1 MSGSGTSWTW
11 VRSWRTTIF
20 FRWVPSAST
29 LIRTQEGPMAF
40 LRFPTKTGT
49 KKDATPATQAPRAIP
64 RAVPKPV
71 ARSAPGPTTVA
82 EGPKQRMVGLGTVR
96 VGRQYTILG
105 AIFAVLFVAAAF
117 IVFKDNR
124 EATYGTIY
132 VSTAAQ
138 MRMLSQRIAKA
149 AQTGLI
155 GSPEAFKQLQ
165 QSRDEFIAA
174 LKLLTQGGQ
183 AGDVSLPPTS
193 DTVKPLLDALTKEW
207 EKTDKSA
214 QLVLAQSKILIGLAT
229 AVRLINTNNPL
240 LLDLAEQVQA
250 LKLQSQAP
258 AREVSLSGQLVMLTQ
273 RLARNANA
281 MLGADVIDPEV
292 AFLMGKDTTTFREL
306 LQGLSKGSDVLRV
319 TAAKDPE
326 QQAKLAELDKAY
338 QEFQGAVASIL
349 GNLQSLVNAK
359 QAGRRV
365 VDDSEPLLAAS
376 QKLADAYEQELGGR
390 TTNFL
395 VLGCLILAGIAVIS
409 LIVLV
414 YLRDT
419 RRRAEEAERQR
430 ADTERTNQSNQ
441 DAILRLMNEMGN
453 LAEGDLTVKATVT
466 EEITGAIADS
476 VNFTIDEL
484 RTLITRINAAAAQV
498 TSATESA
505 QQTSAQLLA
514 AAEKQ
519 SVEIRQTSASVLSM
533 AKAMNAMSESA
544 SQSASVA
551 RQSLAAAQKGTQA
564 VQNSISGMNEIREQI
579 QETSKRIKRL
589 GESSQEIGE
598 IVELIS
604 DITEQTNVLALN
616 AAIQAASAGEA
627 GRGFTVVAEEV
638 QRLAERSAE
647 ATKQIGAIVKTIQT
661 DTQDA
666 VSAMEKSTQGV
677 VEGAKLSDAAGRA
690 LSEIGTVSQQLA
702 QLIEGITTTTE
713 QQAKSAND
721 VATSMKDI
729 LNITQQ
735 TTEGTKR
742 TAVSIGQLAEL
753 AKELKGSVSGFKIA

>member
-1 MSGSGTSWTW
+1 
-11 VRSWRTTIF
+11 
-20 FRWVPSAST
+20 
-29 LIRTQEGPMAF
+29 MAF
-40 LRFPTKTGT
+40 LRFPAKTGS
-49 KKDATPATQAPRAIP
+49 KGATPTTQAPRAIP

-71 ARSAPGPTTVA
+71 ARPAPGPTTVT
-82 EGPKQRMVGLGTVR
+82 EGSKQRMVGLGTAR

-105 AIFAVLFVAAAF
+105 AIFAVLFAAAAF
-117 IVFKDNR
+117 TVFKDNR

-174 LKLLTQGGQ
+174 LKLLTLGGQ
-183 AGDVSLPPTS
+183 AGDVSLPPSS
-193 DTVKPLLDALTKEW
+193 DTVKPYLDALTKEW
-207 EKTDKSA
+207 DKTDRSA
-214 QLVLAQSKILIGLAT
+214 QLVLAQSKNLIGLGT
-229 AVRLINTNNPL
+229 SVRQINSNNPV
-240 LLDLAEQVQA
+240 LLDLAEQIQA

-273 RLARNANA
+273 RLAKNANA

-292 AFLMGKDTTTFREL
+292 AFLMGKDTTSFREL
-306 LQGLSKGSDVLRV
+306 VQGLIKGSDVLRI
-319 TAAKDPE
+319 AGAKDPE
-326 QQAKLAELDKAY
+326 QLAKLTELEKAY
-338 QEFQGAVASIL
+338 QEFQAAVASIL
-349 GNLQSLVNAK
+349 GNLQALVNAK
-359 QAGRRV
+359 QAGRKV
-365 VDDSEPLLAAS
+365 VDDSEPLLAAA
-376 QKLADAYEQELGGR
+376 QKLAEAYETELGGR
-390 TTNFL
+390 TTNFI
-395 VLGCLILAGIAVIS
+395 VLAVLILLAIGNIALLVM
-409 LIVLV
+409 V

-419 RRRAEEAERQR
+419 SRRAEEAERQR
-430 ADTERTNQSNQ
+430 GDIERTNRSNQ

-484 RTLITRINAAAAQV
+484 RGLIGRINAAAAQV
-498 TSATESA
+498 TTATESA
-505 QQTSAQLLA
+505 QKTSAQLLA

-519 SVEIRQTSASVLSM
+519 SVEIRQTSASVLNM
-533 AKAMNAMSESA
+533 AKAMTDMSTSA
-544 SQSASVA
+544 SQSANVA
-551 RQSLAAAQKGTQA
+551 RQSVAAAQKGTQA

-638 QRLAERSAE
+638 QRLAERSGE
-647 ATKQIGAIVKTIQT
+647 ATKQIDAIVKTIQA

-666 VSAMEKSTQGV
+666 VAAMEKSTVGV
-677 VEGAKLSDAAGRA
+677 IEGTKLSDAAGQA
-690 LSEIGTVSQQLA
+690 LDEIRRVSRELA
-702 QLIEGITTTTE
+702 ELIGGISAQTQKQAASVSDVTRGMQGILKITE
-713 QQAKSAND
+713 E
-721 VATSMKDI
+721 
-729 LNITQQ
+729 
-735 TTEGTKR
+735 TTEGTKQ
-742 TAVSIGQLAEL
+742 TNVSIGQLTKLAAEL
-753 AKELKGSVSGFKIA
+753 RSSVAGFKV

>member
-1 MSGSGTSWTW
+1 
-11 VRSWRTTIF
+11 
-20 FRWVPSAST
+20 
-29 LIRTQEGPMAF
+29 MAF
-40 LRFPTKTGT
+40 LKLPVKAGT
-49 KKDATPATQAPRAIP
+49 KREAAPAPQAPRVVP
-64 RAVPKPV
+64 RAVPKAVGKP
-71 ARSAPGPTTVA
+71 APGPTTVV
-82 EGPKQRMVGLGTVR
+82 EGPKRRMIGLGTIR
-96 VGRQYTILG
+96 VGQQYTILG
-105 AIFAVLFVAAAF
+105 AIFAVLFVAASVV
-117 IVFKDNR
+117 VFNDNR
-124 EATYGTIY
+124 DATYGTIY
-132 VSTAAQ
+132 ISTAAQ
-138 MRMLSQRIAKA
+138 MRMLTQRIAKA

-155 GSPEAFKQLQ
+155 GSPEAFKQMQ

-183 AGDVSLPPTS
+183 AGDVDLPRTS
-193 DTVKPLLDALTKEW
+193 EAVRPQLDALTKEW
-207 EKTDKSA
+207 EKTDRSA
-214 QLVLAQSKILIGLAT
+214 QLVLAQSKNLIGLAA
-229 AVRLINTNNPL
+229 AVRAINNNNPV

-306 LQGLSKGSDVLRV
+306 LQGMMKGSDVLRV
-319 TAAKDPE
+319 AAAKDPE
-326 QQAKLAELDKAY
+326 QQVKLAELDKSY

-349 GNLQSLVNAK
+349 GNLQALVNAK

-390 TTNFL
+390 TTNFI
-395 VLGCLILAGIAVIS
+395 VLAVLILLGIGDVA
-409 LIVLV
+409 LLVLV
-414 YLRDT
+414 YLGDT
-419 RRRAEEAERQR
+419 RGRAEEAERQR
-430 ADTERTNQSNQ
+430 AETERTNRSNQ

-484 RTLITRINAAAAQV
+484 RGLVGRINAAAAQV
-498 TSATESA
+498 TTATESA
-505 QQTSAQLLA
+505 QHTSVQLLA

-533 AKAMNAMSESA
+533 AKAMNEMSSSA

-551 RQSLAAAQKGTQA
+551 RQSLASAQKGTQA

-677 VEGAKLSDAAGRA
+677 VEGAKLSDAAGQA

-702 QLIEGITTTTE
+702 RLIEGITITTQ

-721 VATSMKDI
+721 VATSMQDI

>member
-1 MSGSGTSWTW
+1 
-11 VRSWRTTIF
+11 
-20 FRWVPSAST
+20 
-29 LIRTQEGPMAF
+29 MAF
-40 LRFPTKTGT
+40 LRLPTKTAMAT
-49 KKDATPATQAPRAIP
+49 KKGAAPAPQAP
-64 RAVPKPV
+64 RAVPKAVPKALIKPV
-71 ARSAPGPTTVA
+71 VPGPTTVV
-82 EGPKQRMVGLGTVR
+82 EGPKRRLMGLSGFRVGQLYVGLGALFV
-96 VGRQYTILG
+96 
-105 AIFAVLFVAAAF
+105 VLFVAAAVF
-117 IVFKDNR
+117 VFKDNR

-132 VSTAAQ
+132 VSTSAQ
-138 MRMLSQRIAKA
+138 MRMLTQRIAKA

-165 QSRDEFIAA
+165 QSRDEFIVA

-183 AGDVSLPPTS
+183 VGEDTLPATS
-193 DTVKPLLDALTKEW
+193 EAVKPKLDALTKEW
-207 EKTDKSA
+207 EKTDKSV
-214 QLVLAQSKILIGLAT
+214 QLVLGQSKNLIGLAT
-229 AVRLINTNNPL
+229 AVRQINANNPL
-240 LLDLAEQVQA
+240 LLDLAEQIQA

-306 LQGLSKGSDVLRV
+306 LQGLTKGSDVLRV
-319 TAAKDPE
+319 SAAKDPE
-326 QQAKLAELDKAY
+326 QLAKLGELDKAY
-338 QEFQGAVASIL
+338 QEFQSAVASIL
-349 GNLQSLVNAK
+349 GNLQALVNAK

-365 VDDSEPLLAAS
+365 VDDSEPLLGAS
-376 QKLADAYEQELGGR
+376 QKLADAYEEELGGR
-390 TTNFL
+390 RTNFL
-395 VLGCLILAGIAVIS
+395 ALAVLILLGIADIV
-409 LIVLV
+409 LLVLV
-414 YLRDT
+414 YLGDT
-419 RRRAEEAERQR
+419 RRRADEAERQR
-430 ADTERTNQSNQ
+430 AETERTNRSNQ

-484 RTLITRINAAAAQV
+484 RGLVGRINAAAAQV
-498 TSATESA
+498 TTATESA
-505 QQTSAQLLA
+505 QQTSVQLLA
-514 AAEKQ
+514 AAERQ
-519 SVEIRQTSASVLSM
+519 STEIRQTSASVLSM
-533 AKAMNAMSESA
+533 ARAMNEMSESA
-544 SQSASVA
+544 SQSANVA

-677 VEGAKLSDAAGRA
+677 VEGAKLSDAAGQA
-690 LSEIGTVSQQLA
+690 LSEIGSVSRQLA

-721 VATSMKDI
+721 VATSMQDI

-753 AKELKGSVSGFKIA
+753 AKELKGSVSGFKIG

>member
-1 MSGSGTSWTW
+1 
-11 VRSWRTTIF
+11 
-20 FRWVPSAST
+20 
-29 LIRTQEGPMAF
+29 MAF
-40 LRFPTKTGT
+40 LRLPTKTES
-49 KKDATPATQAPRAIP
+49 KRSIAPAPQAPKPLPKAAP
-64 RAVPKPV
+64 RPAAVPVKPAV
-71 ARSAPGPTTVA
+71 RGAPGPTTVA
-82 EGPKQRMVGLGTVR
+82 EGPKRRMLGLGTVR

-105 AIFAVLFVAAAF
+105 ATFAVLFVASAVVVF
-117 IVFKDNR
+117 IDNR

-174 LKLLTQGGQ
+174 LKLLTLGGQ
-183 AGDVSLPPTS
+183 AGDVSLPPSS
-193 DTVKPLLDALTKEW
+193 DTVKPYLDALTKEW
-207 EKTDKSA
+207 DKTDRSA
-214 QLVLAQSKILIGLAT
+214 QLVLAQSKNLIGLGT
-229 AVRLINTNNPL
+229 SVRQINSNNPV
-240 LLDLAEQVQA
+240 LLDLAEQIQA

-273 RLARNANA
+273 RLAKNANA

-292 AFLMGKDTTTFREL
+292 AFLMGKDTTSFREL
-306 LQGLSKGSDVLRV
+306 VQGLIKGSDVLRI
-319 TAAKDPE
+319 AGAKDPE
-326 QQAKLAELDKAY
+326 QLAKLTELEKAY
-338 QEFQGAVASIL
+338 QEFQAAVASIL
-349 GNLQSLVNAK
+349 GNLQALVNAK
-359 QAGRRV
+359 QAGRKV
-365 VDDSEPLLAAS
+365 VDDSEPLLAAA
-376 QKLADAYEQELGGR
+376 QKLAEAYETELGGR
-390 TTNFL
+390 TTNFI
-395 VLGCLILAGIAVIS
+395 VLAVLILLAIGNIALLVM
-409 LIVLV
+409 V
-414 YLRDT
+414 YLGDT
-419 RRRAEEAERQR
+419 RRRTEEAERQR
-430 ADTERTNQSNQ
+430 GEIERTNRSNQ

-484 RTLITRINAAAAQV
+484 RGLIGRINAAAAQV
-498 TSATESA
+498 TTATESA
-505 QQTSAQLLA
+505 QKTSAQLLA

-519 SVEIRQTSASVLSM
+519 SVEIRQTSASVLNM
-533 AKAMNAMSESA
+533 AKAMTDMSTSA
-544 SQSASVA
+544 SQSANVA
-551 RQSLAAAQKGTQA
+551 RQSVAAAQKGTQA

-666 VSAMEKSTQGV
+666 VTAMEKSTQGV
-677 VEGAKLSDAAGRA
+677 VEGARLSDAAGQA
-690 LSEIGTVSQQLA
+690 LAEIGTVSQRLA
-702 QLIEGITTTTE
+702 QLIEGITTTTQ
-713 QQAKSAND
+713 QQATSASE
-721 VATSMKDI
+721 VATSMQDI

>member
-1 MSGSGTSWTW
+1 
-11 VRSWRTTIF
+11 
-20 FRWVPSAST
+20 
-29 LIRTQEGPMAF
+29 MAF
-40 LRFPTKTGT
+40 LRLPTKTES
-49 KKDATPATQAPRAIP
+49 KRSIEPAPQAPKPLPKAAP
-64 RAVPKPV
+64 RPAAVPVKPAV
-71 ARSAPGPTTVA
+71 RGAPGPTTVA
-82 EGPKQRMVGLGTVR
+82 EGPKRRMLGLGTVR
-96 VGRQYTILG
+96 VGRQYTVLG
-105 AIFAVLFVAAAF
+105 ATFAVLFVASAVVVF
-117 IVFKDNR
+117 IDNR
-124 EATYGTIY
+124 EATYGTVY

-174 LKLLTQGGQ
+174 LKLLTLGGQ
-183 AGDVSLPPTS
+183 AGDVSLPPSS
-193 DTVKPLLDALTKEW
+193 DTVKPYLDALTKEW
-207 EKTDKSA
+207 DKTDRSA
-214 QLVLAQSKILIGLAT
+214 QLVLAQSKNLIGLGT
-229 AVRLINTNNPL
+229 SVRQINSNNPV
-240 LLDLAEQVQA
+240 LLDLAEQIQA

-273 RLARNANA
+273 RLAKNANA

-292 AFLMGKDTTTFREL
+292 AFLMGKDTTSFREL
-306 LQGLSKGSDVLRV
+306 VQGLIKGSDVLRI
-319 TAAKDPE
+319 AGAKDPE
-326 QQAKLAELDKAY
+326 QLAKLTELEKAY
-338 QEFQGAVASIL
+338 QEFQAAVASIL
-349 GNLQSLVNAK
+349 GNLQALVNAK
-359 QAGRRV
+359 QAGRKV
-365 VDDSEPLLAAS
+365 VDDSEPLLAAA
-376 QKLADAYEQELGGR
+376 QKLAEAYETELGGR
-390 TTNFL
+390 TTNFI
-395 VLGCLILAGIAVIS
+395 VLAVLILLAIGNIALLVM
-409 LIVLV
+409 V
-414 YLRDT
+414 YLGDT
-419 RRRAEEAERQR
+419 SRRTEEAERQR
-430 ADTERTNQSNQ
+430 GEIERTNRSNQ

-484 RTLITRINAAAAQV
+484 RGLIGRINAAAAQV
-498 TSATESA
+498 TTATESA
-505 QQTSAQLLA
+505 QKTSAQLLA

-519 SVEIRQTSASVLSM
+519 SVEIRQTSASVLNM
-533 AKAMNAMSESA
+533 AKAMTDMSTSA
-544 SQSASVA
+544 SQSANVA
-551 RQSLAAAQKGTQA
+551 RQSVAAAQKGTQA

-666 VSAMEKSTQGV
+666 VTAMEKSTQGV
-677 VEGAKLSDAAGRA
+677 VEGARLSDAAGQA
-690 LSEIGTVSQQLA
+690 LAEIGTVSQRLA
-702 QLIEGITTTTE
+702 QLIEGITTTTQ
-713 QQAKSAND
+713 QQATSASE
-721 VATSMKDI
+721 VATSMQDI

>member
-1 MSGSGTSWTW
+1 
-11 VRSWRTTIF
+11 
-20 FRWVPSAST
+20 
-29 LIRTQEGPMAF
+29 MAF
-40 LRFPTKTGT
+40 KLSL
-49 KKDATPATQAPRAIP
+49 KKMGNRKETAPAPQGPKAVSRAAPK
-64 RAVPKPV
+64 AVPFVPGAAK
-71 ARSAPGPTTVA
+71 APGPTTVM
-82 EGPKQRMVGLGTVR
+82 EGPKRRLLGLGFLR
-96 VGRQYTILG
+96 VGQQYAILG
-105 AIFAVLFVAAAF
+105 FIFSVLFVLAAV
-117 IVFKDNR
+117 IVFIDNR
-124 EATYGTIY
+124 AATFGTIY
-132 VSTAAQ
+132 VSTSAQ
-138 MRMLSQRIAKA
+138 MRMLTQRIAKA

-165 QSRDEFIAA
+165 QSREEFIAA

-193 DTVKPLLDALTKEW
+193 DAVRPALDALTKEW
-207 EKTDKSA
+207 QKTDRSV
-214 QLVLAQSKILIGLAT
+214 QLVLEQSKNLIGLGN
-229 AVRLINTNNPL
+229 AVRQINNNNPI
-240 LLDLAEQVQA
+240 LLDLAEQIQA
-250 LKLQSQAP
+250 LKLQAQAP
-258 AREVSLSGQLVMLTQ
+258 AREISLSGQLVMLTQ
-273 RLARNANA
+273 RLAKNANS

-292 AFLMGKDTTTFREL
+292 AFLMGKDTTTFRDL
-306 LQGLSKGSDVLRV
+306 LQGMTKGSDVLRISA
-319 TAAKDPE
+319 TKDPE
-326 QQAKLAELDKAY
+326 QLAKLAELGKAN
-338 QEFQGAVASIL
+338 QEFQTAVASIL
-349 GNLQSLVNAK
+349 GNLQALVNAK

-365 VDDSEPLLAAS
+365 VDDSEPLLASA
-376 QKLADAYEQELGGR
+376 QKLGDAYEQELGGR
-390 TTNFL
+390 TTNFIQL
-395 VLGCLILAGIAVIS
+395 TVVILCGIGVIGLLIM
-409 LIVLV
+409 V
-414 YLRDT
+414 YLGDS

-430 ADTERTNQSNQ
+430 AEIERTNRANQ

-484 RTLITRINAAAAQV
+484 RGLVGRINNTAAQV
-498 TSATESA
+498 TSATEAA
-505 QQTSAQLLA
+505 QKTSAQLLA

-519 SVEIRQTSASVLSM
+519 SVEIRETSASVLNM
-533 AKAMNAMSESA
+533 AKAMNEMSTSA
-544 SQSASVA
+544 SQSATVA

-677 VEGAKLSDAAGRA
+677 VEGARLSDAAGQA
-690 LSEIGTVSQQLA
+690 LSEIGTVSQRLS
-702 QLIEGITTTTE
+702 QLIEGITATTQ
-713 QQAKSAND
+713 QQAKAAGT
-721 VATSMKDI
+721 VATSMQDI

-742 TAVSIGQLAEL
+742 TAISIGQLAEL
-753 AKELKGSVSGFKIA
+753 AKELKGSVAGFKIA

>member
-1 MSGSGTSWTW
+1 
-11 VRSWRTTIF
+11 
-20 FRWVPSAST
+20 
-29 LIRTQEGPMAF
+29 MAF
-40 LRFPTKTGT
+40 LRFPAKAGTKT
-49 KKDATPATQAPRAIP
+49 ATPTTQAPRAIP

-71 ARSAPGPTTVA
+71 ARPAAGPTTVI
-82 EGPKQRMVGLGTVR
+82 EGPKRRMAGVGGVR
-96 VGRQYTILG
+96 VGQQYTILG
-105 AIFAVLFVAAAF
+105 AIFAVVFVATAF

-165 QSRDEFIAA
+165 QSRDEFITA

-183 AGDVSLPPTS
+183 AGDVSLPATS
-193 DTVKPLLDALTKEW
+193 DTVKPQLDALTKEW
-207 EKTDKSA
+207 EKTDRSA
-214 QLVLAQSKILIGLAT
+214 QLVLAQSKNLIGLAA

-306 LQGLSKGSDVLRV
+306 LQGLMKGSDVLRV

-359 QAGRRV
+359 QAGRKV

-390 TTNFL
+390 TTNFI
-395 VLGCLILAGIAVIS
+395 VLGSLILAAIAVIS

-414 YLRDT
+414 YLGDT

-430 ADTERTNQSNQ
+430 AETERTNQSNQ

-484 RTLITRINAAAAQV
+484 RTLIARINAAAAQV

-677 VEGAKLSDAAGRA
+677 VEGAKLSDAAGQA
-690 LSEIGTVSQQLA
+690 LSEIGSVSQQLA
-702 QLIEGITTTTE
+702 QLIEGITMTTE
-713 QQAKSAND
+713 QQARSANT
-721 VATSMKDI
+721 VATSMQDI
-729 LNITQQ
+729 LSITQQ

-753 AKELKGSVSGFKIA
+753 AKELKGSVSGFKIV

>member
-1 MSGSGTSWTW
+1 
-11 VRSWRTTIF
+11 
-20 FRWVPSAST
+20 
-29 LIRTQEGPMAF
+29 MAF
-40 LRFPTKTGT
+40 LRLPTNTAT
-49 KKDATPATQAPRAIP
+49 VKKGAAPAPQGPRVVP
-64 RAVPKPV
+64 KAVPKALIKP
-71 ARSAPGPTTVA
+71 APGPTTVA
-82 EGPKQRMVGLGTVR
+82 EGPKRRVVGVGAVR
-96 VGRQYTILG
+96 VGQQYTILG
-105 AIFAVLFVAAAF
+105 VIFAVLFVAAA
-117 IVFKDNR
+117 IVVFRDNR
-124 EATYGTIY
+124 EAAYGTVY
-132 VSTAAQ
+132 VATSGQ
-138 MRMLSQRIAKA
+138 MRMLTQRIAKA

-155 GSPEAFKQLQ
+155 GSPDAFKQLQ
-165 QSRDEFIAA
+165 QSRDEFNSA

-183 AGDVSLPPTS
+183 AADVELPPTS
-193 DTVKPLLDALTKEW
+193 DTVKPQLNAITKEW
-207 EKTDKSA
+207 EKTDKSV
-214 QLVLAQSKILIGLAT
+214 QLVLAQSKNLIGLAS
-229 AVRLINTNNPL
+229 AVRQINANNPL
-240 LLDLAEQVQA
+240 LLDLAEQIQA

-292 AFLMGKDTTTFREL
+292 AFLMGKDTSTFREL
-306 LQGLSKGSDVLRV
+306 LQGLTKGSDVLRV
-319 TAAKDPE
+319 AAAKDAE

-349 GNLQSLVNAK
+349 GNLQALVNAK

-365 VDDSEPLLAAS
+365 VDDSEPLLGAA
-376 QKLADAYEQELGGR
+376 QKLADAYESELGGR
-390 TTNFL
+390 TTNFAIL
-395 VLGCLILAGIAVIS
+395 AVLILLGIIDIALV
-409 LIVLV
+409 VLV
-414 YLRDT
+414 YLGDT
-419 RRRAEEAERQR
+419 RRRADEAERQR
-430 ADTERTNQSNQ
+430 AETENTNRSNQ

-484 RTLITRINAAAAQV
+484 RGLVGRINAAAAQV
-498 TSATESA
+498 TTATESA
-505 QQTSAQLLA
+505 QQTSVQLLA

-533 AKAMNAMSESA
+533 ARSLNEMSESA

-677 VEGAKLSDAAGRA
+677 VEGAKLSDAAGQA
-690 LSEIGTVSQQLA
+690 LSEIGSVSRQLA

-721 VATSMKDI
+721 VATSMQDI

>member
-1 MSGSGTSWTW
+1 
-11 VRSWRTTIF
+11 
-20 FRWVPSAST
+20 
-29 LIRTQEGPMAF
+29 MAF
-40 LRFPTKTGT
+40 LRLPAET
-49 KKDATPATQAPRAIP
+49 KKGATPVTQAPRVVP
-64 RAVPKPV
+64 RAVPKPT
-71 ARSAPGPTTVA
+71 ARPAPGPTTVI
-82 EGPKQRMVGLGTVR
+82 EGPKRRMIGLGAVR
-96 VGRQYTILG
+96 VGRQYTVLG
-105 AIFAVLFVAAAF
+105 ALFAVLFVAASY

-132 VSTAAQ
+132 VSTSAQ
-138 MRMLSQRIAKA
+138 MRMLTQRIAKA

-174 LKLLTQGGQ
+174 LKLLTQGGL
-183 AGDVSLPPTS
+183 AGGESLPPTS
-193 DTVKPLLDALTKEW
+193 DTVKPQLATLTKEW
-207 EKTDKSA
+207 DKTDRSV
-214 QLVLAQSKILIGLAT
+214 QLVLAQSKNLIGLAN
-229 AVRLINTNNPL
+229 AVRLINNNNPL

-306 LQGLSKGSDVLRV
+306 LQGLMKGSDVLRV

-326 QQAKLAELDKAY
+326 QQGKLAELEKAY

-349 GNLQSLVNAK
+349 GNLQALVNAK

-365 VDDSEPLLAAS
+365 VDDSEQLLAAS
-376 QKLADAYEQELGGR
+376 QKLADAYEQELGER
-390 TTNFL
+390 TTNFI
-395 VLGCLILAGIAVIS
+395 VLAVLILLAIGNIA
-409 LIVLV
+409 LLVLV
-414 YLRDT
+414 YLGDT

-430 ADTERTNQSNQ
+430 AETERTNRSNQ

-484 RTLITRINAAAAQV
+484 RTLVGRINAAAAQV
-498 TSATESA
+498 TTAAESA
-505 QQTSAQLLA
+505 QHTSAQLLA

-519 SVEIRQTSASVLSM
+519 SVEIRQTSASVLGM
-533 AKAMNAMSESA
+533 AKAMNEMSESA

-677 VEGAKLSDAAGRA
+677 VEGAKLSDAAGQA

>member
-1 MSGSGTSWTW
+1 MA
-11 VRSWRTTIF
+11 F
-20 FRWVPSAST
+20 FRLPA
-29 LIRTQEGPMAF
+29 
-40 LRFPTKTGT
+40 KTST
-49 KKDATPATQAPRAIP
+49 KKDATLAPQAPRAIP
-64 RAVPKPV
+64 RAVPKAV
-71 ARSAPGPTTVA
+71 ARPAPGPTTVI
-82 EGPKQRMVGLGTVR
+82 EGPKRRMIGLGAVR
-96 VGRQYTILG
+96 VGRQYTVLG
-105 AIFAVLFVAAAF
+105 ALFAVLFVATTF

-124 EATYGTIY
+124 EATYGTVY
-132 VSTAAQ
+132 VSTSAQ

-174 LKLLTQGGQ
+174 LKLLAQGGQ
-183 AGDVSLPPTS
+183 AGEVFLPPTS
-193 DTVKPLLDALTKEW
+193 DMVKPQLDALTKEW
-207 EKTDKSA
+207 EKTDRST
-214 QLVLAQSKILIGLAT
+214 QLVLAQSKNLIGLAN
-229 AVRLINTNNPL
+229 AVRLINNNNPV

-306 LQGLSKGSDVLRV
+306 LQGLTKGSDVLRV
-319 TAAKDPE
+319 AAAKDPE
-326 QQAKLAELDKAY
+326 QQAKLAELEKAY

-349 GNLQSLVNAK
+349 GNLQALVNAK

-365 VDDSEPLLAAS
+365 VDDSEQLLAAS
-376 QKLADAYEQELGGR
+376 QKLADAYEQELGER
-390 TTNFL
+390 TTNFVIL
-395 VLGCLILAGIAVIS
+395 AVLILLGIGNIA
-409 LIVLV
+409 LLVLV
-414 YLRDT
+414 YLGDT
-419 RRRAEEAERQR
+419 GRRAQEAERQR
-430 ADTERTNQSNQ
+430 AETERTNRSNQ

-484 RTLITRINAAAAQV
+484 RTLVGRINAAAAQV
-498 TSATESA
+498 TNATASA

-533 AKAMNAMSESA
+533 AKAMNEMSESA

-677 VEGAKLSDAAGRA
+677 VEGAKLSDAAGQA

-713 QQAKSAND
+713 QQARSAND

>member
-1 MSGSGTSWTW
+1 
-11 VRSWRTTIF
+11 
-20 FRWVPSAST
+20 
-29 LIRTQEGPMAF
+29 MAF
-40 LRFPTKTGT
+40 LRLPTKTAT
-49 KKDATPATQAPRAIP
+49 VAKKGAPPAPQAP
-64 RAVPKPV
+64 RAVPKAVPKALIKPV
-71 ARSAPGPTTVA
+71 PPGPTTVA
-82 EGPKQRMVGLGTVR
+82 EGPKRRLVGMGSIR
-96 VGRQYTILG
+96 VGQQYTILG
-105 AIFAVLFVAAAF
+105 VIFAILFVAAA
-117 IVFKDNR
+117 VVVYKDNR
-124 EATYGTIY
+124 EANFGTVY
-132 VSTAAQ
+132 VATAGQ
-138 MRMLSQRIAKA
+138 MRMLTQRIAKA

-165 QSRDEFIAA
+165 QSRDEFNAA

-183 AGDVSLPPTS
+183 AGDISLPPAS
-193 DTVKPLLDALTKEW
+193 DFVKPQLAALTKEW
-207 EKTDKSA
+207 ERTDKSV
-214 QLVLAQSKILIGLAT
+214 QLVLNQQKNLVGLAT
-229 AVRLINTNNPL
+229 AVRQINANNPV
-240 LLDLAEQVQA
+240 LLDLAEQIQA
-250 LKLQSQAP
+250 LKLQAQAP

-292 AFLMGKDTTTFREL
+292 AFLMGKDTTTFNEL
-306 LQGLSKGSDVLRV
+306 LQGLTKGSDVLRV

-338 QEFQGAVASIL
+338 KEFQGAVASIL
-349 GNLQSLVNAK
+349 GNLQALVNAK

-390 TTNFL
+390 TSNFL
-395 VLGCLILAGIAVIS
+395 ALAFLIVLGILDILA
-409 LIVLV
+409 LVLV
-414 YLRDT
+414 YLGDT
-419 RRRAEEAERQR
+419 RRRADEAERQR
-430 ADTERTNQSNQ
+430 AETENTNRSNQ

-484 RTLITRINAAAAQV
+484 RGLVGRINAAAAQV
-498 TSATESA
+498 TTATESA
-505 QQTSAQLLA
+505 QQTSVQLLA

-533 AKAMNAMSESA
+533 ARAMNEMSESA

-677 VEGAKLSDAAGRA
+677 VEGAKLSDAAGQA
-690 LSEIGTVSQQLA
+690 LSE
-702 QLIEGITTTTE
+702 LIEGITTTTE

-721 VATSMKDI
+721 VATSMQDI

>member
-1 MSGSGTSWTW
+1 
-11 VRSWRTTIF
+11 
-20 FRWVPSAST
+20 
-29 LIRTQEGPMAF
+29 MAF
-40 LRFPTKTGT
+40 LRLPTKR
-49 KKDATPATQAPRAIP
+49 DALPATPTPKVVPKGAPRV
-64 RAVPKPV
+64 VPNRPV
-71 ARSAPGPTTVA
+71 PGPTTVA
-82 EGPKQRMVGLGTVR
+82 EGPKRRMPGLGTMR
-96 VGRQYTILG
+96 VGQQYTILG
-105 AIFAVLFVAAAF
+105 AIFAVLFVAAAV

-124 EATYGTIY
+124 EATYGTVY
-132 VSTAAQ
+132 VSTSAQ

-165 QSRDEFIAA
+165 QAREEFIVA
-174 LKLLTQGGQ
+174 LRLLADGGQ
-183 AGDVSLPPTS
+183 AGDVSLPPSS
-193 DTVKPLLDALTKEW
+193 DAARPQLDALRKEW
-207 EKTDKSA
+207 DKTDRSV
-214 QLVLAQSKILIGLAT
+214 QLVLKESKNLIGLAS
-229 AVRLINTNNPL
+229 AVRLINANNPV
-240 LLDLAEQVQA
+240 LLDLAEQIQA

-258 AREVSLSGQLVMLTQ
+258 AREISLSGQLVMLTQ

-292 AFLMGKDTTTFREL
+292 AFLMGKDTTSFREL
-306 LQGLSKGSDVLRV
+306 LLGLSKGSDVLRV
-319 TAAKDPE
+319 AAAKDPE
-326 QQAKLAELDKAY
+326 QQARLEELGKAY
-338 QEFQGAVASIL
+338 QEFQTAVASIL
-349 GNLQSLVNAK
+349 GNLQALVNAK
-359 QAGRRV
+359 EAGRRV
-365 VDDSEPLLAAS
+365 VEDSEALLAAS
-376 QKLADAYEQELGGR
+376 QKLSDTYDQELGGR
-390 TTNFL
+390 TQNFIVLAVL
-395 VLGCLILAGIAVIS
+395 VLAGIGVIA
-409 LIVLV
+409 LIVMV
-414 YLRDT
+414 YLGDT
-419 RRRAEEAERQR
+419 RRRADEAERIR
-430 ADTERTNQSNQ
+430 AETERTNRSNQ

-484 RTLITRINAAAAQV
+484 RGLVGRINSAAAQV
-498 TSATESA
+498 TTATESA
-505 QQTSAQLLA
+505 QKTSAQLLA

-519 SVEIRQTSASVLSM
+519 SAEIRQTSASVVGM
-533 AKAMNAMSESA
+533 AKTMGEMSMSA
-544 SQSASVA
+544 SQSANVA
-551 RQSLAAAQKGTQA
+551 RQSIAAAQKGTQA

-677 VEGAKLSDAAGRA
+677 VEGARLSDAAGQA
-690 LSEIGTVSQQLA
+690 LAEIGVVSQRLS

-713 QQAKSAND
+713 EQAKSATN
-721 VATSMKDI
+721 VAKNMQDI

-753 AKELKGSVSGFKIA
+753 AKELKGSVSGFKIG

>member
-1 MSGSGTSWTW
+1 M
-11 VRSWRTTIF
+11 
-20 FRWVPSAST
+20 
-29 LIRTQEGPMAF
+29 
-40 LRFPTKTGT
+40 
-49 KKDATPATQAPRAIP
+49 
-64 RAVPKPV
+64 
-71 ARSAPGPTTVA
+71 
-82 EGPKQRMVGLGTVR
+82 EGPKQRVAGLGTVR

-105 AIFAVLFVAAAF
+105 AAFAVLFVAAAY

-132 VSTAAQ
+132 VSTSAQ

-193 DTVKPLLDALTKEW
+193 DTVKPQLDALTKEW
-207 EKTDKSA
+207 EKTDRSA
-214 QLVLAQSKILIGLAT
+214 QLVLAQSKNLIGLAS

-306 LQGLSKGSDVLRV
+306 LQGLLKGSDVLRV
-319 TAAKDPE
+319 AAAKDSE
-326 QQAKLAELDKAY
+326 QQTKLAELDKAY

-359 QAGRRV
+359 QAGRKV

-390 TTNFL
+390 TTNFI
-395 VLGCLILAGIAVIS
+395 VLGSLILAAIGVIS

-414 YLRDT
+414 YLGDT

-430 ADTERTNQSNQ
+430 AETERTNQSNQ

-677 VEGAKLSDAAGRA
+677 VEGAKLSDAAGQA
-690 LSEIGTVSQQLA
+690 LSEIGSVSQQLA

-713 QQAKSAND
+713 QQARSANT
-721 VATSMKDI
+721 VATSMQDI
-729 LNITQQ
+729 LSITQQ

-753 AKELKGSVSGFKIA
+753 AKELKGSVSGFKIV

>member
-1 MSGSGTSWTW
+1 MGFKLPSSLGSKKAAALAPQPPK
-11 VRSWRTTIF
+11 V
-20 FRWVPSAST
+20 VPKVAP
-29 LIRTQEGPMAF
+29 RPMAAPN
-40 LRFPTKTGT
+40 R
-49 KKDATPATQAPRAIP
+49 PAPG
-64 RAVPKPV
+64 K
-71 ARSAPGPTTVA
+71 APGPTTVM
-82 EGPKQRMVGLGTVR
+82 EGPKRAMLGLGTMR

-105 AIFAVLFVAAAF
+105 AIFAILFVVAAG
-117 IVFKDNR
+117 IVFIDNR
-124 EATYGTIY
+124 AATYGTAY
-132 VSTAAQ
+132 VSTSAQ
-138 MRMLSQRIAKA
+138 MRMLTQRIAKA

-165 QSRDEFIAA
+165 QSREEFVAA

-193 DTVKPLLDALTKEW
+193 DAVRPTLDALTKEW
-207 EKTDKSA
+207 EKTDQSV
-214 QLVLAQSKILIGLAT
+214 QLVLAQSKNLIGLGT
-229 AVRLINTNNPL
+229 AVRSINSNNPV
-240 LLDLAEQVQA
+240 LLDLAEQIQA
-250 LKLQSQAP
+250 LKLQAQAP
-258 AREVSLSGQLVMLTQ
+258 AREISLSGQLVMLTQ
-273 RLARNANA
+273 RLAKNANA

-292 AFLMGKDTTTFREL
+292 AFLMGKDTTSFREV
-306 LQGLSKGSDVLRV
+306 LQGMAKGSDVLRV
-319 TAAKDPE
+319 AAARDPE

-338 QEFQGAVASIL
+338 QEFQTAVASIL
-349 GNLQSLVNAK
+349 GNLQALVNAK
-359 QAGRRV
+359 QGGRRV
-365 VDDSEPLLAAS
+365 VDDSEPLLGAA
-376 QKLADAYEQELGGR
+376 QKLGDAYEQELGGR
-390 TTNFL
+390 TTN
-395 VLGCLILAGIAVIS
+395 
-409 LIVLV
+409 LIVLGFVVLLGICVIALLVRV
-414 YLRDT
+414 YLSDT
-419 RRRAEEAERQR
+419 GRRAEEAERQR
-430 ADTERTNQSNQ
+430 AQIERTNRTNQ

-453 LAEGDLTVKATVT
+453 LAEGDLTVRATVT
-466 EEITGAIADS
+466 EDITGAIADS

-484 RTLITRINAAAAQV
+484 KNLVSRINNAMAQV
-498 TSATESA
+498 TTATETA
-505 QQTSAQLLA
+505 QKTSSQLLA

-533 AKAMNAMSESA
+533 ARAMSEMSTSA
-544 SQSASVA
+544 SQSANVA
-551 RQSLAAAQKGTQA
+551 RQSVAAAQKGTQA

-661 DTQDA
+661 DTHDA

-677 VEGAKLSDAAGRA
+677 VDGAKLSDAAGQA
-690 LSEIGTVSQQLA
+690 LSEIGSVSQRLA
-702 QLIEGITTTTE
+702 QLIEGITTTTQ
-713 QQAKSAND
+713 QQAKAANE
-721 VATSMKDI
+721 VATNMQDI

-742 TAVSIGQLAEL
+742 TAVSIGQLADL
-753 AKELKGSVSGFKIA
+753 AKELKGSVAGFKIA

>member
-1 MSGSGTSWTW
+1 
-11 VRSWRTTIF
+11 
-20 FRWVPSAST
+20 
-29 LIRTQEGPMAF
+29 MAF
-40 LRFPTKTGT
+40 LRLPAKPAT
-49 KKDATPATQAPRAIP
+49 KKDAMLAQQAPRPIP
-64 RAVPKPV
+64 RAVPKAVGRP
-71 ARSAPGPTTVA
+71 APGPTTIV
-82 EGPKQRMVGLGTVR
+82 EGPKRRMIGLGAVR
-96 VGRQYTILG
+96 VGRQYTVLG
-105 AIFAVLFVAAAF
+105 GLFAVLFVAAAI
-117 IVFKDNR
+117 IVFRDNR
-124 EATYGTIY
+124 EATYGTVY

-138 MRMLSQRIAKA
+138 MRMLTQRIAKA

-155 GSPEAFKQLQ
+155 GSPEAFRQLQ
-165 QSRDEFIAA
+165 QSRDEFLAA

-183 AGDVSLPPTS
+183 AGDVFLPPTS
-193 DTVKPLLDALTKEW
+193 DAVKPKLDALTKEW
-207 EKTDKSA
+207 EKTDRSV
-214 QLVLAQSKILIGLAT
+214 QLVLAQSKNLIGLAN
-229 AVRLINTNNPL
+229 AVRLINNNNPV

-306 LQGLSKGSDVLRV
+306 LQGLTKGNDVLRV
-319 TAAKDPE
+319 AAAKDPE
-326 QQAKLAELDKAY
+326 QQAKLAELDKSY

-349 GNLQSLVNAK
+349 GNLQALVNAK

-365 VDDSEPLLAAS
+365 VDDSEQLLAAS
-376 QKLADAYEQELGGR
+376 QKLADAYEQELGER
-390 TTNFL
+390 TTNF
-395 VLGCLILAGIAVIS
+395 VILGVLILLAIGNIA
-409 LIVLV
+409 LLVLV
-414 YLRDT
+414 YLGDT

-430 ADTERTNQSNQ
+430 AETERTNRSNQ

-484 RTLITRINAAAAQV
+484 RTLVGRINAAAAQV
-498 TSATESA
+498 TNATESA

-533 AKAMNAMSESA
+533 AKAMNEMSESA

-677 VEGAKLSDAAGRA
+677 VEGAKLSDAAGQA

-713 QQAKSAND
+713 QQARSAND

>member
-1 MSGSGTSWTW
+1 
-11 VRSWRTTIF
+11 
-20 FRWVPSAST
+20 
-29 LIRTQEGPMAF
+29 MAF
-40 LRFPTKTGT
+40 LRLPTKTESMRSVAPAPKASKAGFLRLPSEES
-49 KKDATPATQAPRAIP
+49 KKDTSPKAAPRPA
-64 RAVPKPV
+64 AVP
-71 ARSAPGPTTVA
+71 ARPAIRGAPPGPTTVA
-82 EGPKQRMVGLGTVR
+82 EGPKRRMLGLGTAR
-96 VGRQYTILG
+96 VGRQYTLLG
-105 AIFAVLFVAAAF
+105 ALFAVLFVASAAVVF
-117 IVFKDNR
+117 IDNR

-183 AGDVSLPPTS
+183 AGDVSLPSSS
-193 DTVKPLLDALTKEW
+193 DAVKPQLGALTKEW
-207 EKTDKSA
+207 DKTDRSV
-214 QLVLAQSKILIGLAT
+214 QVVLAQSKNLIGLGT
-229 AVRLINTNNPL
+229 SVRLINNNNPV
-240 LLDLAEQVQA
+240 LLDLAEQIQA

-273 RLARNANA
+273 RLAKNANA

-292 AFLMGKDTTTFREL
+292 AFLMGKDTTSFREVV
-306 LQGLSKGSDVLRV
+306 QGLTKGSDVLRV
-319 TAAKDPE
+319 AAAKDPE
-326 QQAKLAELDKAY
+326 QLAKLAELEKAY
-338 QEFQGAVASIL
+338 QEFQTAVASIL
-349 GNLQSLVNAK
+349 GNLQALVNAK
-359 QAGRRV
+359 QAGRKV
-365 VDDSEPLLAAS
+365 VDDSEPLLAAA
-376 QKLADAYEQELGGR
+376 QKLAEAYEAELGGR
-390 TTNFL
+390 TTNFI
-395 VLGCLILAGIAVIS
+395 VLAVLILLSVGNIALLVM
-409 LIVLV
+409 V
-414 YLRDT
+414 YLGDT
-419 RRRAEEAERQR
+419 GRRAEEAERQR
-430 ADTERTNQSNQ
+430 AEIERTNRSNQ

-484 RTLITRINAAAAQV
+484 RGLIGRINAAAAQV
-498 TSATESA
+498 TTATESA
-505 QQTSAQLLA
+505 QKTSAQLLA

-519 SVEIRQTSASVLSM
+519 SVEIRQTSASVLNM
-533 AKAMNAMSESA
+533 AKAMSDMSTSA
-544 SQSASVA
+544 SQSAGVA
-551 RQSLAAAQKGTQA
+551 RQSVSAAQKGTQA

-666 VSAMEKSTQGV
+666 VIAMEKSTQGV
-677 VEGAKLSDAAGRA
+677 VEGARLSDAAGQA
-690 LSEIGTVSQQLA
+690 LAEIGTVSQRLA
-702 QLIEGITTTTE
+702 QLIEGITTTTQ
-713 QQAKSAND
+713 QQATSANE
-721 VATSMKDI
+721 VATSMQDI

>member
-1 MSGSGTSWTW
+1 
-11 VRSWRTTIF
+11 
-20 FRWVPSAST
+20 
-29 LIRTQEGPMAF
+29 
-40 LRFPTKTGT
+40 
-49 KKDATPATQAPRAIP
+49 
-64 RAVPKPV
+64 
-71 ARSAPGPTTVA
+71 
-82 EGPKQRMVGLGTVR
+82 
-96 VGRQYTILG
+96 
-105 AIFAVLFVAAAF
+105 
-117 IVFKDNR
+117 
-124 EATYGTIY
+124 
-132 VSTAAQ
+132 
-138 MRMLSQRIAKA
+138 
-149 AQTGLI
+149 
-155 GSPEAFKQLQ
+155 
-165 QSRDEFIAA
+165 
-174 LKLLTQGGQ
+174 
-183 AGDVSLPPTS
+183 
-193 DTVKPLLDALTKEW
+193 
-207 EKTDKSA
+207 
-214 QLVLAQSKILIGLAT
+214 
-229 AVRLINTNNPL
+229 
-240 LLDLAEQVQA
+240 
-250 LKLQSQAP
+250 
-258 AREVSLSGQLVMLTQ
+258 
-273 RLARNANA
+273 
-281 MLGADVIDPEV
+281 
-292 AFLMGKDTTTFREL
+292 
-306 LQGLSKGSDVLRV
+306 
-319 TAAKDPE
+319 
-326 QQAKLAELDKAY
+326 
-338 QEFQGAVASIL
+338 
-349 GNLQSLVNAK
+349 
-359 QAGRRV
+359 
-365 VDDSEPLLAAS
+365 
-376 QKLADAYEQELGGR
+376 
-390 TTNFL
+390 
-395 VLGCLILAGIAVIS
+395 VLGFLILAAIAVIS

-414 YLRDT
+414 YLGDT
-419 RRRAEEAERQR
+419 RRRAEAAERQR
-430 ADTERTNQSNQ
+430 AETERTNQSNQ

-484 RTLITRINAAAAQV
+484 RTLIGRINAAAAQV

-627 GRGFTVVAEEV
+627 GLGFTVVAEEV

-677 VEGAKLSDAAGRA
+677 VEGAKLSDAAGQA
-690 LSEIGTVSQQLA
+690 LSEIGSVSQQLA
-702 QLIEGITTTTE
+702 HLIEGITLTTE
-713 QQAKSAND
+713 QQARSANT
-721 VATSMKDI
+721 VATSMQEI
-729 LNITQQ
+729 LSITQQ

-753 AKELKGSVSGFKIA
+753 AKELKGSVSGFKIG

>member
-1 MSGSGTSWTW
+1 
-11 VRSWRTTIF
+11 V
-20 FRWVPSAST
+20 
-29 LIRTQEGPMAF
+29 
-40 LRFPTKTGT
+40 
-49 KKDATPATQAPRAIP
+49 
-64 RAVPKPV
+64 
-71 ARSAPGPTTVA
+71 
-82 EGPKQRMVGLGTVR
+82 
-96 VGRQYTILG
+96 
-105 AIFAVLFVAAAF
+105 
-117 IVFKDNR
+117 
-124 EATYGTIY
+124 
-132 VSTAAQ
+132 
-138 MRMLSQRIAKA
+138 
-149 AQTGLI
+149 
-155 GSPEAFKQLQ
+155 
-165 QSRDEFIAA
+165 
-174 LKLLTQGGQ
+174 
-183 AGDVSLPPTS
+183 
-193 DTVKPLLDALTKEW
+193 
-207 EKTDKSA
+207 
-214 QLVLAQSKILIGLAT
+214 QLVLAQSKNLIGLGN
-229 AVRLINTNNPL
+229 AVRQINNNNPI
-240 LLDLAEQVQA
+240 LLDLAEQIQA

-258 AREVSLSGQLVMLTQ
+258 SREVSLSGQLVMLTQ
-273 RLARNANA
+273 RLAKNANA

-292 AFLMGKDTTTFREL
+292 AFLMGKDTTSFREL
-306 LQGLSKGSDVLRV
+306 LQGMTKGSDVLRV
-319 TAAKDPE
+319 SAAKDPE
-326 QQAKLAELDKAY
+326 QLAKLADLDKAY
-338 QEFQGAVASIL
+338 QDFQTSVASIL
-349 GNLQSLVNAK
+349 GNLQALVNAK

-365 VDDSEPLLAAS
+365 VDDSEPLLAAA
-376 QKLADAYEQELGGR
+376 QKLGDAYEQELGQR
-390 TTNFL
+390 TQNLL
-395 VLGCLILAGIAVIS
+395 VLGIVVLLGILVIALLIR
-409 LIVLV
+409 V
-414 YLRDT
+414 YLTDT

-430 ADTERTNQSNQ
+430 AEIERTNRSNQ

-484 RTLITRINAAAAQV
+484 KGLVGRINSTVARV
-498 TSATESA
+498 TTATESA
-505 QQTSAQLLA
+505 QQTSSQLLA

-519 SVEIRQTSASVLSM
+519 SLEIRESSASVRSMARAMSEMSTSAST
-533 AKAMNAMSESA
+533 
-544 SQSASVA
+544 SASVA

-666 VSAMEKSTQGV
+666 VSAMEKSTHGV
-677 VEGAKLSDAAGRA
+677 VEGAKLSDAAGQA
-690 LSEIGTVSQQLA
+690 LAEIGAVSQRLS

-713 QQAKSAND
+713 QQAKAASD
-721 VATSMKDI
+721 VAVSMQDI

-742 TAVSIGQLAEL
+742 TAVSIGELAEL